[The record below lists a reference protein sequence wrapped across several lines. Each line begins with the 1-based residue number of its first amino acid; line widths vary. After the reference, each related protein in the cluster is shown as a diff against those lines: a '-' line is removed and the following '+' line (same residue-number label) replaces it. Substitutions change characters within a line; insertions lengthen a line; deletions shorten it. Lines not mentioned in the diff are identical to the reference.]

1 MERTPL
7 LSPVRVAWAIRLS
20 FAIVYVW
27 FGALKV
33 ADVSPVH
40 DLVRETLSWLPDASY
55 FLLGIGEMILGISFL
70 VPRFLRFTLI
80 SFLLHIG
87 GTMLPLLFQPE
98 LAYTE
103 PPLMLSFIGQYIIKN
118 LVFLAA
124 AAALWYLRDEVDLEG
139 TVDSHHGRRH

>member
-1 MERTPL
+1 MERTPFL
-7 LSPVRVAWAIRLS
+7 TPIRVAWAIRLS

-40 DLVRETLSWLPDASY
+40 DLVRETLSWLPDSSY
-55 FLLGIGEMILGISFL
+55 TMLGIGEMVLGLSFL
-70 VPRFLRFTLI
+70 VPRMLRYTLI
-80 SFLLHIG
+80 AFLLHIA
-87 GTMLPLLFQPE
+87 GTMLPLFFQQE
-98 LAYTE
+98 LSFTE
-103 PPLMLSFIGQYIIKN
+103 PPMMLSFIGQYIIKN